1 MSEDWHDFKSWRDI
15 MAWAKDK
22 GLKHLVA
29 RMELNNRC
37 WNSSGEFGRS
47 QVEICDSIRFAPD
60 EEAAF
65 EIAASMDRQMEQN
78 YGLY

>member
-1 MSEDWHDFKSWRDI
+1 MSESWHNFKSWRDI

-29 RMELNNRC
+29 RMELNNQC
-37 WNSSGEFGRS
+37 WNSSGEFGGS
-47 QVEICDSIRFAPD
+47 QVEICDNIRFAPT
-60 EEAAF
+60 E
-65 EIAASMDRQMEQN
+65 EIAENIAQQMDAQMEEN

>member
-1 MSEDWHDFKSWRDI
+1 MSENWHDFKSWRDI
-15 MAWAKDK
+15 MTWAKEK

-47 QVEICDSIRFAPD
+47 QVEICDNIRLALT
-60 EEAAF
+60 EADAE
-65 EIAASMDRQMEQN
+65 EIAIQMDAQMEEN

>member
-1 MSEDWHDFKSWRDI
+1 MSENWHDFKSWRDI

-22 GLKHLVA
+22 GLKH
-29 RMELNNRC
+29 RC

-47 QVEICDSIRFAPD
+47 QVEICDNIRLSPT
-60 EEAAF
+60 EADA
-65 EIAASMDRQMEQN
+65 EKIAIQMDAQMEEN

>member
-1 MSEDWHDFKSWRDI
+1 MTENWHDFKSWRDI

-29 RMELNNRC
+29 RMDLNNRC
-37 WNSSGEFGRS
+37 WNSSGEFGRN
-47 QVEICDSIRFAPD
+47 QVAICDNIRLA
-60 EEAAF
+60 ETEAEAI
-65 EIAASMDRQMEQN
+65 EIAQQMDAQMEEN

>member
-1 MSEDWHDFKSWRDI
+1 

-29 RMELNNRC
+29 RMELNHRC

-47 QVEICDSIRFAPD
+47 QVEICDNIRLSPT
-60 EEAAF
+60 EADA
-65 EIAASMDRQMEQN
+65 EKIAIQMDAQMEEN

>member
-1 MSEDWHDFKSWRDI
+1 MSENWHEFISWRDI
-15 MAWAKDK
+15 REWASNK
-22 GLKHLVA
+22 GLKNLVA

-47 QVEICDSIRFAPD
+47 QVEICDVIRLAKTED
-60 EEAAF
+60 DALKIATRLNEE
-65 EIAASMDRQMEQN
+65 MEEN